1 MMTFFLALL
10 LLFDQLVN
18 CFVLTNVNMIKPVY
32 QVEKYD
38 CGLACVCTLASH
50 YGYHLS
56 LNQLR
61 EKYPPGLSGLSFN
74 LLKRIISEYGIESCC
89 KRITISNFQ
98 LLTGPVISHLK
109 NSHYVVF
116 LGVKEHRYHYF
127 DPAHGFC
134 STDSDAWQK
143 LSSGVILL
151 PLRRRV
157 KAPLSIVK
165 SFMSTLYFNLPFSH
179 YVIIDLFLLGSL
191 LLLSSFLSQHLFMWL
206 ICYSYTTVYFFR
218 SLISKLSARVRD
230 INSTQIAITPYL
242 MNYQRF
248 ILERLSKKSEQAF
261 FSVFFFSYVFS
272 HFPFSVLF
280 LFLCFFL
287 ITLCILF
294 VNIEVRGCYYIKKTY
309 CKELSAMISSQEILR
324 KKTGIKFYILF
335 FLFFLIGLYTFS
347 QSLTTLLI
355 SSLVFFLLSRWAF
368 SFYIYLKEFLFI
380 FNAE

>member
-1 MMTFFLALL
+1 MTFFLAFL

-18 CFVLTNVNMIKPVY
+18 CFVLTYFGMIKPVY

-74 LLKRIISEYGIESCC
+74 LLKQIISEYGIESCC
-89 KRITISNFQ
+89 KRINTSNFQ
-98 LLTGPVISHLK
+98 LLKGPVISHLK

-116 LGVKEHRYHYF
+116 LGVKEHRYCYF
-127 DPAHGFC
+127 DPANGFC
-134 STDSDAWQK
+134 STDSDAWQN

-157 KAPLSIVK
+157 KAPLSIIK
-165 SFMSTLYFNLPFSH
+165 SFISTLYFNLPFSR
-179 YVIIDLFLLGSL
+179 YIIIDLFLLGSL
-191 LLLSSFLSQHLFMWL
+191 LLLTSFRSECLFMWL
-206 ICYSYTTVYFFR
+206 IYYSYTTVYFFR

-242 MNYQRF
+242 MNYQLF
-248 ILERLSKKSEQAF
+248 ILERLEKKSEQAF
-261 FSVFFFSYVFS
+261 FSIFIFCYALFY
-272 HFPFSVLF
+272 FPISVLF
-280 LFLCFFL
+280 LFLCFL
-287 ITLCILF
+287 LLTLFIHL
-294 VNIEVRGCYYIKKTY
+294 VNIEVEDCYYIKKTY
-309 CKELSAMISSQEILR
+309 CKEFSAMIISQRVLL
-324 KKTGIKFYILF
+324 KKIAIKFYVLF

-347 QSLTTLLI
+347 QSLIILLI
-355 SSLVFFLLSRWAF
+355 YVLVFFVLSHWAF
-368 SFYIYLKEFLFI
+368 GFYINLKEFLFI

>member
-1 MMTFFLALL
+1 MMTFFLAFL

-18 CFVLTNVNMIKPVY
+18 CFVLTYVGMIKPVY

-61 EKYPPGLSGLSFN
+61 KKYPPGLSGLSFN
-74 LLKRIISEYGIESCC
+74 LLKQIISEYGIESCC
-89 KRITISNFQ
+89 KRITTSNFQ
-98 LLTGPVISHLK
+98 FLKGPVISHMK

-116 LGVKEHRYHYF
+116 LGVKENRYCYF
-127 DPAHGFC
+127 DPAYGFC
-134 STDSDAWQK
+134 STDSDAWQN

-151 PLRRRV
+151 PLRRPV
-157 KAPLSIVK
+157 KAPLSIIK
-165 SFMSTLYFNLPFSH
+165 SFISTMYFNIPFSR
-179 YVIIDLFLLGSL
+179 YIIIDFFLIGSL
-191 LLLSSFLSQHLFMWL
+191 LLLSSFMSEHLFMWL
-206 ICYSYTTVYFFR
+206 ISYSYTTVYFFR

-248 ILERLSKKSEQAF
+248 ILQCLEKKSEQAF
-261 FSVFFFSYVFS
+261 FSMFIFCCAFFYL
-272 HFPFSVLF
+272 PFSVLF
-280 LFLCFFL
+280 LFLCFLL
-287 ITLCILF
+287 ITLCIF
-294 VNIEVRGCYYIKKTY
+294 FDNIEVKDCYYIKKTY
-309 CKELSAMISSQEILR
+309 CKEFSAMIISQNILR
-324 KKTGIKFYILF
+324 KKITIKIYILF
-335 FLFFLIGLYTFS
+335 FLFFLIWLYSFS
-347 QSLTTLLI
+347 MSLKILLI
-355 SSLVFFLLSRWAF
+355 SSLIFFFLSRWAF